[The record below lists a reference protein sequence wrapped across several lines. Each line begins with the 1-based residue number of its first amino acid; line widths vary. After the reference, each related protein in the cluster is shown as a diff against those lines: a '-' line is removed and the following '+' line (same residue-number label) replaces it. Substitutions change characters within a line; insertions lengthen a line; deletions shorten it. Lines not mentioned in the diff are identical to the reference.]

1 LALRNG
7 GKMVLSRG
15 PRQGRAVHSGGAL
28 PELGANGNGN
38 HRILV
43 ADADAATRDLIAGA
57 LRDENLCV
65 TTASDG
71 KEALKR
77 LEKSKFDVALL
88 DVWMPRMNGLDVL
101 KALRRKKS
109 PPKVIVVTSDGETSA
124 ILRAIHERACRCLAK
139 PVDRQAVIEVVREA
153 LARKS
158 QPPKIEVLSGT
169 PGWIELRLPC
179 TLEAAELIE
188 SFMNS
193 LEADLPAE
201 TRATVG
207 QVFHELLLN
216 AIEWGGQLDPHRKV
230 HVSYLRAKHMLL
242 YRIADPGRG
251 FRFADLRHA
260 AIAHNGEPTEHQ
272 GIRQRKGLR
281 PGGFGLVLATA
292 KADELL
298 YNEAQNEVV
307 FVKYL
312 DIAPN
317 GKPTEVSEPAAPK

>member
-1 LALRNG
+1 
-7 GKMVLSRG
+7 M
-15 PRQGRAVHSGGAL
+15 
-28 PELGANGNGN
+28 PESQANEDGSQ
-38 HRILV
+38 RILV
-43 ADADAATRDLIAGA
+43 ADDDAATRDLIAGA
-57 LRDENLCV
+57 LRNENFSV
-65 TTASDG
+65 TTAADG
-71 KEALKR
+71 IEALKR

-109 PPKVIVVTSDGETSA
+109 PPKVIVITSDGETSA
-124 ILRAIHERACRCLAK
+124 ILRAIHERACRCIAK
-139 PVDRQAVIEVVREA
+139 PVDPQALVGVVREA

-158 QPPKIEVLSGT
+158 QPPRIEVISGK
-169 PGWIELRLPC
+169 PGWVELRLPC

-216 AIEWGGQLDPHRKV
+216 AIEWGGRLDPHRKV
-230 HVSYLRAKHMLL
+230 QVSYLRAKHMLL

-272 GIRQRKGLR
+272 GIRKRKGLR

-312 DIAPN
+312 DIMPN
-317 GKPTEVSEPAAPK
+317 GKPRDAALAPK

>member
-1 LALRNG
+1 
-7 GKMVLSRG
+7 
-15 PRQGRAVHSGGAL
+15 
-28 PELGANGNGN
+28 
-38 HRILV
+38 
-43 ADADAATRDLIAGA
+43 
-57 LRDENLCV
+57 
-65 TTASDG
+65 
-71 KEALKR
+71 
-77 LEKSKFDVALL
+77 
-88 DVWMPRMNGLDVL
+88 MNGLDVL

-109 PPKVIVVTSDGETSA
+109 PPKVIVITSDGA
-124 ILRAIHERACRCLAK
+124 AQVILQAIHDRACRCLAK
-139 PVDRQAVIEVVREA
+139 PVDAQSVVAVVREA

-158 QPPKIEVLSGT
+158 QPPRIEVISGK
-169 PGWIELRLPC
+169 PGWVELRLPC

-201 TRATVG
+201 TRAAVS

-216 AIEWGGQLDPHRKV
+216 AIEWGGHLDPHRKV
-230 HVSYLRAKHMLL
+230 RVSYLRARHMIL

-251 FRFADLRHA
+251 FRFANLRHA

-281 PGGFGLVLATA
+281 PGGFGLVLAKA
-292 KADELL
+292 NADELL

-312 DIAPN
+312 NGTQPEMPLASAPA
-317 GKPTEVSEPAAPK
+317 K

>member
-1 LALRNG
+1 MRHVGKSLASAHGYGQLPAPQS
-7 GKMVLSRG
+7 KEE
-15 PRQGRAVHSGGAL
+15 GR
-28 PELGANGNGN
+28 E
-38 HRILV
+38 RILV
-43 ADADAATRDLIAGA
+43 ADDDPATRNLIAEA
-57 LRDENLCV
+57 LRNENFSV

-71 KEALKR
+71 KEAIRQLA
-77 LEKSKFDVALL
+77 KSKFAVALL

-109 PPKVIVVTSDGETSA
+109 PPKVIVITSNGETGTV
-124 ILRAIHERACRCLAK
+124 LKAIHERPCRYIAK
-139 PVDRQAVIEVVREA
+139 PVEPQTLIQSVREA

-158 QPPKIEVLSGT
+158 QPPRIEVISGK
-169 PGWIELRLPC
+169 PGWVELRLPC
-179 TLEAAELIE
+179 TLEAAGLIE

-201 TRATVG
+201 TRAQVG

-216 AIEWGGQLDPHRKV
+216 AIEWGGRLDPHRKV
-230 HVSYLRAKHMLL
+230 RVSYLRAKHMLL
-242 YRIADPGRG
+242 YKIADPGSG
-251 FRFADLRHA
+251 FRFADVRHA
-260 AIAHNGEPTEHQ
+260 AIAHHGEPTEHQ

-312 DIAPN
+312 DISPN
-317 GKPTEVSEPAAPK
+317 GKAIDAPTAEIPIR

>member
-1 LALRNG
+1 MAA
-7 GKMVLSRG
+7 SRAKEDG
-15 PRQGRAVHSGGAL
+15 QQ
-28 PELGANGNGN
+28 
-38 HRILV
+38 RILV
-43 ADADAATRDLIAGA
+43 ADDDSGTRDLITRV
-57 LRDENLCV
+57 LENENFSV

-71 KEALKR
+71 KEALHQ
-77 LEKSKFDVALL
+77 LAKSKFDLALL

-109 PPKVIVVTSDGETSA
+109 PPKVIVITSDGETGA
-124 ILRAIHERACRCLAK
+124 ILRAIHDRACRFLTK
-139 PVDRQAVIEVVREA
+139 PVDPGALVELVREA

-158 QPPKIEVLSGT
+158 RPPRIDVISGK
-169 PGWIELRLPC
+169 PGWVELRLPC

-193 LEADLPAE
+193 LEADLPSE
-201 TRATVG
+201 TRAAVG

-230 HVSYLRAKHMLL
+230 QVSYLRARHMLL

-281 PGGFGLVLATA
+281 PGGFGLVLANA
-292 KADELL
+292 SADELL
-298 YNEAQNEVV
+298 YNETQNEVV

-312 DIAPN
+312 NTPSPN
-317 GKPTEVSEPAAPK
+317 GSKQPDAPATGKDEPRSP

>member
-1 LALRNG
+1 MAA
-7 GKMVLSRG
+7 SRAKEDG
-15 PRQGRAVHSGGAL
+15 RQRV
-28 PELGANGNGN
+28 
-38 HRILV
+38 LV
-43 ADADAATRDLIAGA
+43 ADDDSGTRDLIARV
-57 LRDENLCV
+57 LENENFCV

-71 KEALKR
+71 KEALHQ
-77 LEKSKFDVALL
+77 LAKSKFDVALL

-109 PPKVIVVTSDGETSA
+109 PPKVIVITSDGETGA
-124 ILRAIHERACRCLAK
+124 ILRAIHDRACRCLTK
-139 PVDRQAVIEVVREA
+139 PVDPRTLVELVREA

-158 QPPKIEVLSGT
+158 QPPHIEVISGK
-169 PGWIELRLPC
+169 PGWVELRLPC

-193 LEADLPAE
+193 LEADLPSE
-201 TRATVG
+201 TRAAVG

-230 HVSYLRAKHMLL
+230 RVSYLRARHMLL

-272 GIRQRKGLR
+272 GIRERKGLR
-281 PGGFGLVLATA
+281 PGGFGLVLANA
-292 KADELL
+292 SADELL

-312 DIAPN
+312 NTPSSN
-317 GKPTEVSEPAAPK
+317 GSKQPDVPSATKDEPSCL

>member
-1 LALRNG
+1 MPA
-7 GKMVLSRG
+7 
-15 PRQGRAVHSGGAL
+15 A
-28 PELGANGNGN
+28 EANDNEAQ
-38 HRILV
+38 RILV
-43 ADADAATRDLIAGA
+43 ADSDPATRDLIAGA
-57 LRDENLCV
+57 LRNENFAV
-65 TTASDG
+65 TTAADS
-71 KEALKR
+71 KEALKQ
-77 LEKSKFDVALL
+77 LAKSKFAVALL
-88 DVWMPRMNGLDVL
+88 DIWMPRMNGLDVL
-101 KALRRKKS
+101 KTLRRKKS
-109 PPKVIVVTSDGETSA
+109 PPKVIAITSDGETSA
-124 ILRAIHERACRCLAK
+124 ILRAIHERACRCIAK
-139 PVDRQAVIEVVREA
+139 PVDPQTLVGLVREA

-158 QPPKIEVLSGT
+158 QPPRIEVLSGT
-169 PGWIELRLPC
+169 PGWLELRLPC

-201 TRATVG
+201 IRATVG

-216 AIEWGGQLDPHRKV
+216 AIEWGGRLDPHRKV

-272 GIRQRKGLR
+272 GIRKRKGLR

-298 YNEAQNEVV
+298 FNEAQNEVV

-312 DIAPN
+312 DITPN
-317 GKPTEVSEPAAPK
+317 GKPSDAPTMK

>member
-1 LALRNG
+1 MDERPPSSQAEEKTR
-7 GKMVLSRG
+7 
-15 PRQGRAVHSGGAL
+15 
-28 PELGANGNGN
+28 E
-38 HRILV
+38 RILV
-43 ADADAATRDLIAGA
+43 ADDDPATRDLIATA
-57 LRDENLCV
+57 LREENFAV

-71 KEALKR
+71 KEALAH
-77 LEKSKFDVALL
+77 LAKSKFDVALL

-101 KALRRKKS
+101 KTLRRKKS
-109 PPKVIVVTSDGETSA
+109 PPKVIVITSDGATRA
-124 ILRAIHERACRCLAK
+124 ILQAIHDRACRCLAK
-139 PVDRQAVIEVVREA
+139 PVDPQSVVAVVREA

-158 QPPKIEVLSGT
+158 QPPRIEVISGK
-169 PGWIELRLPC
+169 PGWVELRLPC

-201 TRATVG
+201 TRAAVS

-216 AIEWGGQLDPHRKV
+216 AIEWGGHLDPHRKV
-230 HVSYLRAKHMLL
+230 HISYLRARHMIL

-251 FRFADLRHA
+251 FRFTNLRHA

-272 GIRQRKGLR
+272 DIRQRKGLR
-281 PGGFGLVLATA
+281 PGGFGLVLANA
-292 KADELL
+292 NADELL

-312 DIAPN
+312 DRSPN
-317 GKPTEVSEPAAPK
+317 GQPAEPPVPK

>member
-1 LALRNG
+1 
-7 GKMVLSRG
+7 M
-15 PRQGRAVHSGGAL
+15 
-28 PELGANGNGN
+28 PESQTKPDASQ
-38 HRILV
+38 RVLV
-43 ADADAATRDLIAGA
+43 ADDDAATRDSIAEA
-57 LRDENLCV
+57 LRSENFSV
-65 TTASDG
+65 TTAADG

-109 PPKVIVVTSDGETSA
+109 PPKVIVITSDGETSA
-124 ILRAIHERACRCLAK
+124 ILRAIHERACRCIAK
-139 PVDRQAVIEVVREA
+139 PVDPQALVGVVREA

-158 QPPKIEVLSGT
+158 QPPRIEVLSGT
-169 PGWIELRLPC
+169 PGWVELRLPC

-216 AIEWGGQLDPHRKV
+216 AIEWGGKLDPHRKV
-230 HVSYLRAKHMLL
+230 EVAYLRAKHMLL

-298 YNEAQNEVV
+298 FNEAQNEVV

-312 DIAPN
+312 DIVPN
-317 GKPTEVSEPAAPK
+317 GKPSDAATPK